1 MALEQ
6 LTVNC
11 TNTEQGSNHKYGVAP
26 VSHHSALQR
35 CACTMPGSSTKPIDS
50 AFQGDYSARD
60 TSGFTP
66 CTYRQ
71 SLRNGDTKPLS
82 ALGELTTVSPY
93 AQEQTMSAFLC

>member
-26 VSHHSALQR
+26 VSHPSALQR
-35 CACTMPGSSTKPIDS
+35 CACSMPGSSTKPIDA

-60 TSGFTP
+60 KLAS
-66 CTYRQ
+66 RHV
-71 SLRNGDTKPLS
+71 L
-82 ALGELTTVSPY
+82 TVSRSATETPSLCPR
-93 AQEQTMSAFLC
+93 QES